1 MAPLHVAIGNKAYG
15 AVKLLLKAGADI
27 KATNEVRRERK
38 EVGGERGRGLQG
50 ACMSGCVKGRQ
61 WRQVR
66 EAKKFVFS
74 WTEATAAV
82 CVSSLECTNLSR
94 RYRDGFKHFSMR
106 T

>member
-1 MAPLHVAIGNKAYG
+1 MASANKAYG

-27 KATNEVRRERK
+27 KATTKVRRERK
-38 EVGGERGRGLQG
+38 EVGGERERGRGLQG

-82 CVSSLECTNLSR
+82 CVSSLERTNLSR
-94 RYRDGFKHFSMR
+94 RYRDGFTHFSMR
-106 T
+106 P